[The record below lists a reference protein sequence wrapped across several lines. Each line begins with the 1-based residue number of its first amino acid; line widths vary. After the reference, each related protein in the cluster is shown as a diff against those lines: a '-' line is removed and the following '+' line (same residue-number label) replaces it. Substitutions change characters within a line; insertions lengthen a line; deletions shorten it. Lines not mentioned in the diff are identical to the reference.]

1 MMRWTGKLAI
11 LALALSIWASPLIA
25 CMLPGAVL
33 TLEERECCIAM
44 AGDCGDMDMP
54 ASHSCCTTTVQDTGP
69 YLVKACFA
77 GDHSPPAA
85 VLVVPQKI
93 TSAASLTLA
102 FPWTLVH
109 SPPVSP
115 PKTISVLR
123 I

>member
-1 MMRWTGKLAI
+1 MVKWTGKLAVV
-11 LALALSIWASPLIA
+11 ALTLSLCASPLIA

-44 AGDCGDMDMP
+44 AFDCGDMDMP

-77 GDHSPPAA
+77 GDHSLPAA
-85 VLVVPQKI
+85 VLELPQK
-93 TSAASLTLA
+93 TTPAASLTLVTTG
-102 FPWTLVH
+102 TLAH
-109 SPPVSP
+109 SPPLSP
-115 PKTISVLR
+115 LRTISVLR